1 MEKNLIFSIDLGGTT
16 SKLAIMTLIGSVIKK
31 WEIPTIKEE
40 NGKFIVP
47 NIFHSFETT
56 ATMLNLQKDQFLG
69 VGMGAPGPV
78 LKDGS
83 ISKAVNLGWNH
94 YPLKQELEQ
103 TFSLPAYVAN
113 DANCAALGEMWQGA
127 GSGLS
132 DLVCVTLGTGVG
144 GGIIVDGHI
153 VNGISGGGGE
163 IGHMTVQ
170 HNHGF
175 ACNCGKSGC
184 LETVASAT
192 GVVNLA
198 MEKLNS
204 EKVTILRDIYER
216 EGKLTAKHVF
226 DIAKEDEIAREVVD
240 QVGYYL
246 GYALG
251 TLSTILNP
259 EAFIISGG
267 VSKAGNILLDA
278 IRKHVDQFAFPPTSK
293 DTKLLLAS
301 LGNDAGIFGAG
312 FLVKQQS

>member
-16 SKLAIMTLIGSVIKK
+16 SKLAIMTLTGGVIKK
-31 WEIPTIKEE
+31 WEIPTNKEE

-47 NIFHSFETT
+47 NIFRSFEAS
-56 ATMLNLQKDQFLG
+56 ATMLNLKKDQFLG

-83 ISKAVNLGWNH
+83 ISKAVNLGWMD

-127 GSGLS
+127 GKGLS
-132 DLVCVTLGTGVG
+132 NLVCITLGTGVG
-144 GGIIVDGHI
+144 GGIIVDGQI
-153 VNGISGGGGE
+153 VNGTSGGGGE

-170 HNHGF
+170 HHDGF
-175 ACNCGKSGC
+175 SCNCGKSGC

-192 GVVNLA
+192 GVVNLT

-204 EKVTILRDIYER
+204 EKMTILRDIYER
-216 EGKLTAKHVF
+216 EGHLTAKHVF
-226 DIAKEDEIAREVVD
+226 DAAKEDEIAREVVD

-267 VSKAGNILLDA
+267 VSRAGNTLLDA
-278 IRKHVDQFAFPPTSK
+278 INKYVDQFAFPPTSK